1 MGQRVMRGSSG
12 VASASVA
19 KPRSRGV
26 WRSKRFQ
33 EYFWRGVALTIVVL
47 GAIAV
52 LIPFMWM
59 LSTALKSHMETFVF
73 KWIPAKLMFANFPKA
88 LTAMPFGRFFRNTA
102 FVTFSAMFGE
112 VLTASA
118 VAYGFA
124 RLRAPGREVLF
135 LILLGTLMLPGQVT
149 MIPMYL
155 LYNKL
160 GWVNSYKPLIIPSY
174 FGGGAFSIFL
184 LRQFFMTI
192 PLEMDDAAKMDGC
205 GFFQTYWRLIL
216 PLARPALATIAIFS
230 FMGNWNDFMGPL
242 IYINEW
248 PKFTVAL
255 GLQFFAGSS
264 VGSGSMELM
273 MAASLTALLPCLILF
288 FAAQR
293 LFIQG
298 IVITGVKG

>member
-1 MGQRVMRGSSG
+1 MMPNQASPQAIRSGDRRPSSALMSG
-12 VASASVA
+12 
-19 KPRSRGV
+19 KRS
-26 WRSKRFQ
+26 Q
-33 EYFWRGVALTIVVL
+33 EYFWRGLALLLVL
-47 GAIAV
+47 AGAIAV
-52 LIPFMWM
+52 LIPFLWM
-59 LSTALKSHMETFVF
+59 VSTSLKPHMETFVF
-73 KWIPAKLMFANFPKA
+73 RWLPSRLQWSNFPTA
-88 LTAMPFGRFFRNTA
+88 LSGLPFGRFFRNTA
-102 FVTFSAMFGE
+102 FITLAAMTGE
-112 VLTASA
+112 LVSASA

-124 RLRAPGREVLF
+124 RLRAPYKDLLF
-135 LILLGTLMLPGQVT
+135 VILLSTLMLPSQVT

-160 GWVNSYKPLIIPSY
+160 GWVNTYRPLIIPSY

-184 LRQFFMTI
+184 LRQFFLTI
-192 PLEMDDAAKMDGC
+192 PLEMDDAAKIDGC

-242 IYINEW
+242 IYLNDW
-248 PKFTVAL
+248 QKFTVAL
-255 GLQFFAGSS
+255 GLQFFQGSAL
-264 VGSGSMELM
+264 GSGNIELL
-273 MAASLTALLPCLILF
+273 MAASLTALLPCLVLF